1 MEKRHSP
8 TSATIMSAL
17 LPGLG
22 QIYNKKYWKVP
33 IIYAGFGILT
43 YFIVSNAQEYNIY
56 KGAYIEKVDSIFHG
70 KYADLVGKYTATDL
84 LSGREYY
91 RRNLEISC
99 LFTGLLYVL
108 NIIDAVVDAHLY
120 SYNINKDLS
129 LHAEPVIMGP
139 VYNQKFSSGIK
150 ISLKF

>member
-1 MEKRHSP
+1 MEKQHSP
-8 TSATIMSAL
+8 TKATIMSAL

-22 QIYNKKYWKVP
+22 QVYNKKYWKVP

-43 YFIVSNAQEYNIY
+43 YFIVSNAHEYNIY
-56 KGAYIEKVDSIFHG
+56 KGAYIEKFDSIFNG
-70 KYADLVGKYTATDL
+70 KYADMVGKYTATDL
-84 LSGREYY
+84 LAGREYY

-99 LFTGLLYVL
+99 LFTGLLYIL
-108 NIIDAVVDAHLY
+108 NILDAVVDAHLY
-120 SYNINKDLS
+120 TYNINKDLS

-139 VYNQKFSSGIK
+139 GFNQKLSSGIK